1 MEKTTGLYDLRIPLG
16 SRLSLDEIISRAIR
30 DCFIRHNG
38 KLNKKLMDETI
49 QAVGKRT
56 PQYITTWKD
65 FKENF
70 EIIENKEFYVNPYF
84 IPE

>member
-38 KLNKKLMDETI
+38 ILNKNLMDETI
-49 QAVGKRT
+49 QALGKRT
-56 PQYITTWKD
+56 PQYIATWES
-65 FKENF
+65 FKEIF
-70 EIIENKEFYVNPYF
+70 EIKENKLFYLNPYF